1 MHTYIGELIQS
12 RELLYRWTRREFG
25 VRYSQ
30 SILGAAWSILQPLAL
45 MIIFSVVFSV
55 FIQVPT
61 NGIPYPVFAYSA
73 LLPWTLFANALSFAI
88 PSLVGN
94 FNLVSKIYF
103 PREILPL
110 AAILV
115 SFIDFLIAA
124 IVFVLLLWY
133 YHIPLTLTALLLP
146 LVILVQ
152 MILIFAI
159 TLLAAAFNVFYRD
172 VRFLIP
178 LFLQIWMYLCPIIYP
193 IEIVPVRFRALY
205 FMNPLATLIDTYR
218 RLIFFNQ
225 LPDWPY
231 FILATALSLLLLIL
245 GYRYFKRSETQF
257 ADLI

>member
-1 MHTYIGELIQS
+1 MQSYISELFQS

-61 NGIPYPVFAYSA
+61 NDIPYPVFAYSA

-94 FNLVSKIYF
+94 FNLVSRIYF

-115 SFIDFLIAA
+115 SFIDFLIAS

-133 YHIPLTLTALLLP
+133 YHIPLTPTALLLP
-146 LVILVQ
+146 VIVLVQ

-172 VRFLIP
+172 VRFQQYVEP
-178 LFLQIWMYLCPIIYP
+178 
-193 IEIVPVRFRALY
+193 FRL
-205 FMNPLATLIDTYR
+205 D
-218 RLIFFNQ
+218 
-225 LPDWPY
+225 
-231 FILATALSLLLLIL
+231 S
-245 GYRYFKRSETQF
+245 
-257 ADLI
+257 

>member
-1 MHTYIGELIQS
+1 MQSYIGELVQS
-12 RELLYRWTRREFG
+12 RELLYRWTKREFG

-30 SILGAAWSILQPLAL
+30 SLLGALWSILQPLAL
-45 MIIFSVVFSV
+45 MIIFSIVFSI

-73 LLPWTLFANALSFAI
+73 LLPWTFFANALSYAV
-88 PSLVGN
+88 PSLVNN

-115 SFIDFLIAA
+115 SFIDFLIAS
-124 IVFVLLLWY
+124 IVFAALLWF
-133 YHIPLTLTALLLP
+133 YHIPLTATMLLLP
-146 LVILVQ
+146 LVVLIQIILT
-152 MILIFAI
+152 FAI
-159 TLLAAAFNVFYRD
+159 TLLASAFNVFYRD

-178 LFLQIWMYLCPIIYP
+178 LILQIWMYLCPIIYP
-193 IEIVPVRFRALY
+193 IEIVPARFHVLY
-205 FMNPLATLIDTYR
+205 FMNPMATIIDTYR

-231 FILATALSLLLLIL
+231 LILALAMSLLLLML
-245 GYRYFKRSETQF
+245 GYRYFKYSEVKF